1 MNNTLLKFAALFLM
15 IFVFFA
21 SCKNEVLP
29 KPKAYLSLDFDKAD
43 YETFHSD
50 CGFAFQKNNNSLVKC
65 KSKAQEC
72 ACSIH
77 YPNNKA
83 TIYLTYRKINEDLK
97 KLLTDAQNLTQEHVV
112 KADDILP
119 QEYQNKES
127 KVYGMV
133 YKVIGNAASPAQFY
147 ATDSTKNFLLGS
159 LYFQSK
165 PNYDSILPAA
175 SYLRNDIKVIL
186 ETLTWQP

>member
-1 MNNTLLKFAALFLM
+1 MGLLF
-15 IFVFFA
+15 

-29 KPKAYLSLDFDKAD
+29 KPKAYLNLEFDNPSYKSF
-43 YETFHSD
+43 ESN
-50 CGFAFQKNNNSLVKC
+50 CGFTFQKNANSIVKC
-65 KSKAQEC
+65 NLQAQEC
-72 ACSIH
+72 ACSIY

-83 TIYLTYRKINEDLK
+83 TIYLTHRKVNNDLK
-97 KLLTDAQNLTQEHVV
+97 KLLMDAQNLTQEHVV

-119 QEYQNKES
+119 QEYKNSEN

-147 ATDSTKNFLLGS
+147 ATDSIHNFLLGS

-175 SYLRNDIKVIL
+175 SYFRNDIKVIL
-186 ETLTWQP
+186 ETLTWNP